1 MTGGSKCS
9 PHSSSAF
16 SSAARTSSRP
26 RKSARANGPGTM
38 PVPSIM
44 PMSMSRTPATPSS
57 STRHASTNAF
67 SVKRSAMAGST
78 FPSGVV
84 IEALPAL
91 GAEVALRDQL
101 LHRLMHVE
109 AVAVGVVEV
118 ARDLNRRVQAGHVGD
133 AERAHRH
140 LRLLLHDA
148 VDLLEGGARLVLVA
162 PDLARRRDEDAVD
175 HEARALGR
183 ADADLADRLREAQR
197 RRHGLQARVVALDDL
212 HEAH

>member
-1 MTGGSKCS
+1 
-9 PHSSSAF
+9 
-16 SSAARTSSRP
+16 
-26 RKSARANGPGTM
+26 

-67 SVKRSAMAGST
+67 SVKRSAIAGST
-78 FPSGVV
+78 CTPSGVV

-91 GAEVALRDQL
+91 GAEVALLDQL
-101 LHRLMHVE
+101 LHRAMEVE
-109 AVAVGVVEV
+109 AIAVGVVQV
-118 ARDLNRRVQAGHVGD
+118 ARDLDRRVQAGHVGD

-148 VDLLEGGARLVLVA
+148 VDVLEGGARLVLVA

-175 HEARALGR
+175 DEARALRR
-183 ADADLADRLREAQR
+183 AHRHLAD
-197 RRHGLQARVVALDDL
+197 
-212 HEAH
+212 